1 MMYTDHINGLNADA
15 AAAKYELFWTVANEF
30 YGLMDTV
37 LGFLQG
43 VM

>member
-1 MMYTDHINGLNADA
+1 MMYADRIQDINSDA